1 MNLGLFFVLE
11 NYPKNG
17 SGLGG
22 LNLFEGAF
30 ASILWYLV
38 RVIKDSLVVAGNIK
52 FHQVQRRV

>member
-1 MNLGLFFVLE
+1 MLE